1 MKTVALFTA
10 TGAAMTIVLGMRP
23 DFVKIRN
30 LTDATIPQIEW
41 DRAMLLIAGQA
52 AGVKTVLNTTTPVV
66 TLLAA
71 TNGIGLYNE
80 KDMEQVAGVVNPNAA
95 AIVQATVDAN
105 VIMPVYMD
113 RLAAPSAMRQGD
125 IPLFETVPVGTVL
138 GSGIT
143 LAADGAVNLAGK
155 LCLIEFGE
163 WDSV

>member
-41 DRAMLLIAGQA
+41 NRAMLLVTAMAG
-52 AGVKTVLNTTTPVV
+52 GVKTLLNTTTPVV

-71 TNGIGLYNE
+71 SGGIQLFNE
-80 KDMEQVAGVVNPNAA
+80 KDMEQVAGAPNPNAA
-95 AIVQATVDAN
+95 AVIQATVDAN
-105 VIMPVYMD
+105 VIFPVYMD
-113 RLAAPSAMRQGD
+113 RLALPSAVRQDD
-125 IPLFETVPVGTVL
+125 IPLFETVPAGQML
-138 GSGIT
+138 ASGIT
-143 LAADGAVNLAGK
+143 LAADGAVNLSGK
-155 LCLIEFGE
+155 CCLIEFGT